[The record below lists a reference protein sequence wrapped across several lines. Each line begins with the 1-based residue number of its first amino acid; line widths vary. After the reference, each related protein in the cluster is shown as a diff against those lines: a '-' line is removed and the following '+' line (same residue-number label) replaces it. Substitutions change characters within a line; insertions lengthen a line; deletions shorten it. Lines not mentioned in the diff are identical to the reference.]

1 MNPDVKID
9 GSESSL
15 TGPLRRAMN
24 AALINV
30 MDLKVNGNPEKIPL
44 AEILGNMDALAS
56 ALHAAD
62 PGRERGP
69 CGSYPGTAL
78 HVEAL
83 KMLKEI
89 YVSAP
94 QTTRWE
100 IEHAIDY
107 LSGSATDS

>member
-78 HVEAL
+78 HVESSEDAEGDLCFRSTDDAL
-83 KMLKEI
+83 GNRARYRL
-89 YVSAP
+89 P
-94 QTTRWE
+94 FR
-100 IEHAIDY
+100 
-107 LSGSATDS
+107 